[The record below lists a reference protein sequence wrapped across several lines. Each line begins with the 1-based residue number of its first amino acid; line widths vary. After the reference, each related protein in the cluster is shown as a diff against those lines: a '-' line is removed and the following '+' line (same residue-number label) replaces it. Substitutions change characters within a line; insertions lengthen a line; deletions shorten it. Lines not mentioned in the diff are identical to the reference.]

1 MAWADLIIT
10 IMMIEN
16 CLIIFKALVA
26 AAIPDNPGWIEDE
39 MLANQHRVKQVQ
51 SEVQD
56 KTIMQM
62 NGDEGMSPLQF
73 VEHCLTQLHHDRD
86 LASLLVNKLLRGCQ
100 KF

>member
-39 MLANQHRVKQVQ
+39 MLAN
-51 SEVQD
+51 
-56 KTIMQM
+56 
-62 NGDEGMSPLQF
+62 
-73 VEHCLTQLHHDRD
+73 
-86 LASLLVNKLLRGCQ
+86 
-100 KF
+100 